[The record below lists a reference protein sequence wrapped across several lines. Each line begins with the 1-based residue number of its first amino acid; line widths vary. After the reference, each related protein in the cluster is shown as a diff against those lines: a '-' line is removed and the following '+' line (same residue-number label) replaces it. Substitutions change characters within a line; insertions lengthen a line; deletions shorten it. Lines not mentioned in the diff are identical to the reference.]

1 MLTFWLGTQVLASTP
16 PAEEDTQFRG
26 LLAAATA
33 ATSNEEAKQMAVGL
47 GLIDTASAVAADGGT
62 SKAVTAAN
70 DLKLILQ

>member
-1 MLTFWLGTQVLASTP
+1 MQALASTP
-16 PAEEDTQFRG
+16 PAEEDAMFRT

-33 ATSNEEAKQMAVGL
+33 AASNQEAKQMAVGL
-47 GLIDTASAVAADGGT
+47 GLIDSATAVAASGGP